1 MTEERKRER
10 LNTRERERKRARECV
25 CVCWLGLIFGSVCV
39 YFLSKTNRKCQIK
52 ENTLLVFVFKFG
64 FVFLCIIV

>member
-1 MTEERKRER
+1 M
-10 LNTRERERKRARECV
+10 CV
-25 CVCWLGLIFGSVCV
+25 CVGWVLFFGSVCV

-64 FVFLCIIV
+64 FVFLCIIVQDKLRSQFM